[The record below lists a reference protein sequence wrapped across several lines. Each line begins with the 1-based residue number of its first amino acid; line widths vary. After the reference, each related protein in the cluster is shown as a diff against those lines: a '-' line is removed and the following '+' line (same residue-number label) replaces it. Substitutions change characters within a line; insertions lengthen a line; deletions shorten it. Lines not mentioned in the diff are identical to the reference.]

1 MIEYPQ
7 SPKRVRMDW
16 FRIRQEKD
24 DICLLFLARRL
35 SLTSQYNAKIKR
47 KRRVAKLR
55 RKKDKVHATIE
66 KAKNK

>member
-1 MIEYPQ
+1 MTFGLESGIEIDTSYVLL
-7 SPKRVRMDW
+7 SLALKRR
-16 FRIRQEKD
+16 F
-24 DICLLFLARRL
+24 

-55 RKKDKVHATIE
+55 RKKDKIHANIE